1 MTSREVSRCFQML
14 PGIQLDR
21 HYSYRICGPAR
32 SALLSGRLA
41 PHVLVKNVAVT
52 ASNPEDPISG
62 YAGIPR
68 NMTGMGEK
76 VRQGGYRTHYTGTL
90 GVRILDMLVEF
101 QLHP

>member
-1 MTSREVSRCFQML
+1 MAPGIPWPL
-14 PGIQLDR
+14 PGIALDR

-62 YAGIPR
+62 FAGIPR

-90 GVRILDMLVEF
+90 G
-101 QLHP
+101 